1 MSRLLI
7 NQTNSKRIIRYCIV
21 ASTSPSRFEAHAGL
35 FRLSMGDFQCLCTM
49 TFWQKVD
56 FPNYKHTVIL
66 STWWHILTCFMILGG
81 VGKQEMVLNQAQMYK
96 VNVNETCYTMKPTS
110 TLKFQYGYLYTL
122 VPAVFLTI
130 YVSNFLTYHFLSC
143 QASFGKPPNVSTTPI
158 TAMGC
163 RQCLSL
169 SVVQL
174 KGKLCQQP
182 HCRNGV
188 VDTFRYHLW

>member
-1 MSRLLI
+1 MA
-7 NQTNSKRIIRYCIV
+7 Y
-21 ASTSPSRFEAHAGL
+21 
-35 FRLSMGDFQCLCTM
+35 M
-49 TFWQKVD
+49 
-56 FPNYKHTVIL
+56 
-66 STWWHILTCFMILGG
+66 CFMILGG

-143 QASFGKPPNVSTTPI
+143 QASFEKPPNVSTTPI

-163 RQCLSL
+163 RQCLFL

-174 KGKLCQQP
+174 KGKLCRTP
-182 HCRNGV
+182 HCRNVV
-188 VDTFRYHLW
+188 VDTFGPCITLVKSNPFIHPSRALWIIDTPDFDNLGHECSPDFVSIIQVICLPLTPQ